1 MNTSI
6 IDEVVERLKTMPQP
20 LQRQVL
26 EFVRSLAKAEVQGT
40 LGQQL
45 LVFAGSISSDELQLI
60 REAIERD
67 CEQVDVNEW

>member
-1 MNTSI
+1 
-6 IDEVVERLKTMPQP
+6 
-20 LQRQVL
+20 
-26 EFVRSLAKAEVQGT
+26 
-40 LGQQL
+40 